1 MHPQKGKIIAAFGIP
16 GSGKSTTTKE
26 IGEILGIQTF
36 HEPEEENWGEA
47 VKLRELTGNF
57 TAIMWF
63 RSIRFPQYYKA
74 NKIRNDNKICMLD
87 SCYDKLFHLYHQKE
101 GLSWLFAADDPYYDE
116 MVSIAKKDYENLP
129 DLDII
134 IFFKQTEE
142 NWGKFITKRNRKLDN
157 EDGFKKSFILQ
168 NAFIEAVQQYCKEKK
183 CELIIHQQS
192 FSSPKAEA
200 KKIIENLKQY
210 LK

>member
-1 MHPQKGKIIAAFGIP
+1 MYQQKGKIIAAFGIP

-26 IGEILGIQTF
+26 IGEILGIETF

-47 VKLRELTGNF
+47 VKLRELSGNF
-57 TAIMWF
+57 TALMWF
-63 RSIRFPQYYKA
+63 RSIRFPQYFKA
-74 NKIRNDNKICMLD
+74 NKIRNDKKTCMLD
-87 SCYDKLFHLYHQKE
+87 SCYDKLFHLYHEKE
-101 GLSWLFAADDPYYDE
+101 GLSWLFSPEDFYYDE
-116 MVSIAKKDYENLP
+116 MVSIAKKDYANLP

-142 NWGKFITKRNRKLDN
+142 NWKKFIKQRNRVLDN
-157 EDGFKKSFILQ
+157 EDAFKKSFILQ

-192 FSSPKAEA
+192 FTNPRAEA
-200 KKIIENLKQY
+200 EKIIKKIKKY
-210 LK
+210 L